1 MRPKTAAKYEKI
13 GLIKEVEY
21 ENIAVEVERLRE
33 CAYKVYG
40 KSERDYRCTLLRS
53 INGPIIENPR
63 HLPTVTG
70 AGKMN
75 LLVHFEEGPASVP
88 QVVITSDSEEPS
100 GSGSGAWYPGHS
112 TSEVTPVGVSSGVT
126 RTVFVPRPKR
136 KRPDID
142 QFLESGKRRPVPR
155 TLPTMQVTLSEY
167 SVVDCSW
174 ESFPPQTG
182 RIVREEALLGAGGY
196 RNAYKGVLYLQN
208 QQPQSVVVKEFS
220 QTGIENLEQNL
231 DGELLDIAAEM
242 KIVIQTNETALEY
255 AEMYNDRA
263 GKQLIKYN
271 KVHLGT
277 LESGETVFV
286 EPFIEGETWKAVLN
300 TGMLETGTGL
310 PEQDLLDL
318 CLSFCHFTLEQSD
331 GKMIVLDIQGV
342 NNTFI
347 DPVVCTGVV
356 ADPDSALF
364 DAGNMFEQAIINFKS
379 WHLCNDRCR
388 GLRLSSFPS

>member
-1 MRPKTAAKYEKI
+1 MLSICKM
-13 GLIKEVEY
+13 
-21 ENIAVEVERLRE
+21 
-33 CAYKVYG
+33 CAG
-40 KSERDYRCTLLRS
+40 R
-53 INGPIIENPR
+53 
-63 HLPTVTG
+63 
-70 AGKMN
+70 
-75 LLVHFEEGPASVP
+75 
-88 QVVITSDSEEPS
+88 
-100 GSGSGAWYPGHS
+100 
-112 TSEVTPVGVSSGVT
+112 GV
-126 RTVFVPRPKR
+126 
-136 KRPDID
+136 
-142 QFLESGKRRPVPR
+142 
-155 TLPTMQVTLSEY
+155 
-167 SVVDCSW
+167 
-174 ESFPPQTG
+174 
-182 RIVREEALLGAGGY
+182 LGAGGY

-208 QQPQSVVVKEFS
+208 QQPQSVVVKEFT
-220 QTGIENLEQNL
+220 QTGIQNLEQNL